1 MASAVLSGIDVVNL
15 TDRVI
20 MVTGGGRGIGRA
32 LCLRFAQEK
41 PRGIVVAD
49 RDRSRSAAGRGGNRR
64 RRRRLRRDGGSRHP
78 ARGANRRG
86 KFGPVSVFC
95 SNAGSTIKGGVET
108 SDADWQRMWDLHVMS
123 NVYAARAVLPGMLER
138 GEGYLLQTSS
148 AAGLLTEIGS
158 AAYSVTKH
166 ATIALAEWLSV
177 HYRRA
182 GIRVS
187 VLCPSGVQ
195 TEMLDLSDP
204 VHQFLHLHAVTP
216 EDVAQQVVEAM
227 AAERFLV
234 LPHAEVGE
242 YFAFKGQDYDRYLHN
257 FSRLPEKLARQGKRR
272 DDK

>member
-1 MASAVLSGIDVVNL
+1 MNL

-20 MVTGGGRGIGRA
+20 IVTGGGRGIGRA
-32 LCLRFAQEK
+32 LCRRFAEEK
-41 PRGIVVAD
+41 PRGIIVAD
-49 RDRSRSAAGRGGNRR
+49 RDEAAAQAVATEIGGLGLGCDVTVEADIQRVVDQAQER
-64 RRRRLRRDGGSRHP
+64 
-78 ARGANRRG
+78 
-86 KFGPVSVFC
+86 FGPVGVFC
-95 SNAGSTIKGGVET
+95 SNAGGTKKGGVET
-108 SDADWQRMWDLHVMS
+108 SDADWQAMWNLHVMS

-138 GEGYLLQTSS
+138 GEGYLVQTSS

-166 ATIALAEWLSV
+166 ATVALAEWLSI
-177 HYRRA
+177 HYRRN

-195 TEMLDLSDP
+195 TDMLDLSDP

-242 YFAFKGQDYDRYLHN
+242 YFTFKGQDFDRYLHN
-257 FSRLPEKLARQGKRR
+257 FSRLPEKLARQQKRR
-272 DDK
+272 EG

>member
-1 MASAVLSGIDVVNL
+1 MNL
-15 TDRVI
+15 TERVI
-20 MVTGGGRGIGRA
+20 IVTGGGRGIGRA
-32 LCLRFAQEK
+32 LCCRFTQEK

-49 RDRSRSAAGRGGNRR
+49 RDEAAAQSVAQEVGGIGLGCDVTVEADIQRVVQEAER
-64 RRRRLRRDGGSRHP
+64 
-78 ARGANRRG
+78 

-95 SNAGSTIKGGVET
+95 SNAGATAKGGVDT
-108 SDADWQRMWDLHVMS
+108 SDADWQWMWNLHVMS

-138 GEGYLLQTSS
+138 GEGYLVQTSS

-166 ATIALAEWLSV
+166 ATVALAEWLSI
-177 HYRRA
+177 HYRRN

-195 TEMLDLSDP
+195 TDMLDLSDP

-242 YFAFKGQDYDRYLHN
+242 YFTFKGQDFDRYLHN
-257 FSRLPEKLARQGKRR
+257 FSRLPEKLARQQQKRER
-272 DDK
+272 G

>member
-1 MASAVLSGIDVVNL
+1 VNL

-20 MVTGGGRGIGRA
+20 IVTGGGRGIGRA
-32 LCLRFAQEK
+32 LCVRFAQER

-49 RDRSRSAAGRGGNRR
+49 LDEHAAKTVAQEVGGIGLGCDVTVEADIQRVVKAAE
-64 RRRRLRRDGGSRHP
+64 D
-78 ARGANRRG
+78 A
-86 KFGPVSVFC
+86 FGPVSVFC
-95 SNAGSTIKGGVET
+95 SNAGSTAKGGVET
-108 SDADWQRMWDLHVMS
+108 SDADWQWMWNLHVMS

-158 AAYSVTKH
+158 AAYSVSKH
-166 ATIALAEWLSV
+166 ATIAFAEWLSI
-177 HYRRA
+177 HYRRN
-182 GIRVS
+182 GLRVS

-204 VHQFLHLHAVTP
+204 VHQFLHLHSVTA

-234 LPHAEVGE
+234 LPHQEVGE
-242 YFAFKGQDYDRYLHN
+242 YFAFKGQDYDKFLHN
-257 FSRLPEKLARQGKRR
+257 FSRLPEKLARQQKRR
-272 DDK
+272 DAK

>member
-1 MASAVLSGIDVVNL
+1 MKL

-20 MVTGGGRGIGRA
+20 IVTGAGRGIGRA
-32 LCLRFAQEK
+32 LCRRFAQEQ

-49 RDRSRSAAGRGGNRR
+49 RDVDAALSVAAEIGGIGVECDVTCESEIQQAVRI
-64 RRRRLRRDGGSRHP
+64 
-78 ARGANRRG
+78 AEE
-86 KFGPVSVFC
+86 KFGPVSIFC
-95 SNAGSTIKGGVET
+95 SNAGATIKGGVEAG
-108 SDADWQRMWDLHVMS
+108 DADWQKMWDLHVMS

-138 GEGYLLQTSS
+138 GEGYLVQTSS

-177 HYRRA
+177 HYRRS

-195 TEMLDLSDP
+195 TDMLDMSDP

-216 EDVAQQVVEAM
+216 EEVAEQVVEAM

-234 LPHAEVGE
+234 LPHAEVRE

-257 FSRLPEKLARQGKRR
+257 FSRLPQKLAQQARR
-272 DDK
+272 REHS

>member
-1 MASAVLSGIDVVNL
+1 MNL

-20 MVTGGGRGIGRA
+20 IVTGGGRGIGRA
-32 LCLRFAQEK
+32 LCLRFAQDR

-49 RDRSRSAAGRGGNRR
+49 RDVAAAKAVAAEVGGLGLNC
-64 RRRRLRRDGGSRHP
+64 DVTVEADIQHVVQQTEQQ
-78 ARGANRRG
+78 
-86 KFGPVSVFC
+86 FGPVSVFC

-108 SDADWQRMWDLHVMS
+108 SDADWQTMWNLHVMS

-166 ATIALAEWLSV
+166 ATIALAEWISI
-177 HYRRA
+177 HYRRQ

-195 TEMLDLSDP
+195 TEMLDMSDP
-204 VHQFLHLHAVTP
+204 VHQFLHLHSVTA

-234 LPHAEVGE
+234 LPHHEVGE
-242 YFAFKGQDYDRYLHN
+242 YFAFKGQDYDRFLHN
-257 FSRLPEKLARQGKRR
+257 FSRLPEKLARKTKQRER
-272 DDK
+272 P

>member
-1 MASAVLSGIDVVNL
+1 MNL

-20 MVTGGGRGIGRA
+20 IVTGGGRGIGRA
-32 LCLRFAQEK
+32 LCRRFAQEQ

-49 RDRSRSAAGRGGNRR
+49 LDQTSASEVAQEVGGIGVRCNVTAEIDVQSVVRVAE
-64 RRRRLRRDGGSRHP
+64 DC
-78 ARGANRRG
+78 
-86 KFGPVSVFC
+86 FGPVDVFC

-108 SDADWQRMWDLHVMS
+108 SNDDWQAMWDLHVMS

-177 HYRRA
+177 HYRRQ
-182 GIRVS
+182 GLRVS

-195 TEMLDLSDP
+195 TNMLDLDDP

-227 AAERFLV
+227 AAERFLI
-234 LPHAEVGE
+234 LPHPEAAE

-257 FSRLPEKLARQGKRR
+257 FSRLPEKLARQQERR
-272 DDK
+272 GRK

>member
-1 MASAVLSGIDVVNL
+1 MNL
-15 TDRVI
+15 KDRVI
-20 MVTGGGRGIGRA
+20 IVTGGGRGIGRA
-32 LCLRFAQEK
+32 LCVRFAKEG

-49 RDRSRSAAGRGGNRR
+49 RDEAAAKAVAAELGGLGLGCDVTVEADIQRVV
-64 RRRRLRRDGGSRHP
+64 RL
-78 ARGANRRG
+78 AEAEY
-86 KFGPVSVFC
+86 GPVDVFC

-108 SDADWQRMWDLHVMS
+108 SDADWQSMWNLHVMS

-138 GEGYLLQTSS
+138 GEGYLVQTSS

-166 ATIALAEWLSV
+166 ATIALAEWLSI
-177 HYRRA
+177 HYRRQ

-187 VLCPSGVQ
+187 VLCPSGVR

-204 VHQFLHLHAVTP
+204 VHQFLHLHAVTA

-242 YFAFKGQDYDRYLHN
+242 YFAFKGQDYDRFLHN

-272 DDK
+272 EGR